1 MTKMVGLF
9 AGPGGICWGGELVG
23 VKSVGIEWDANA
35 CATRRAAGLE
45 TVQGDVRQY
54 GPSDFPG
61 CDTLT
66 AGPPCQTFTL
76 TGNGKGRRDLSEV
89 LHIAARMIQG
99 KSVDWMLSDLEDERT
114 GLVLEPLRWALE
126 AHRNG
131 TPYRTIVLEQ
141 VPTVLPVWEAFATY
155 LTGLGYS
162 VATGVLRTERYGVP
176 QTRKRAVLVASLDR
190 FAQLPV
196 ATHLPYAKNG
206 INDCVTMNEV
216 LDRPE
221 PFTVISNYGTGG
233 DASKRGQRTSDEPAF
248 TVTGKVSRNRVVALD
263 GTELPRFTHAEA
275 GALQS
280 FPHSYPWS
288 GKDIPQQIGN
298 AVPPLFAAAVLRAA
312 LGL

>member
-9 AGPGGICWGGELVG
+9 AGPGGLCYGGELIG

-45 TVQGDVRQY
+45 TVQGDVREY
-54 GPSDFPG
+54 GPSSFTD

-66 AGPPCQTFTL
+66 AGPPCQTFTT
-76 TGNGKGRRDLSEV
+76 TGTGTGREQLSLVLAYLDLMALGCDV
-89 LHIAARMIQG
+89 
-99 KSVDWMLSDLEDERT
+99 SDDLKKLKDERT

-126 AHRNG
+126 AHGRR

-141 VPTVLPVWEAFATY
+141 VPAVLPVWEAMAKV
-155 LTGLGYS
+155 LTDLGYS

-190 FAQLPV
+190 VAQLPE

-206 INDCVTMNEV
+206 INDCVTMDEV

-298 AVPPLFAAAVLRAA
+298 AVPPLFAAAVLRSA

>member
-1 MTKMVGLF
+1 MTKMIGLF
-9 AGPGGICWGGELVG
+9 AGPGGLCWGGELVG

-54 GPSDFPG
+54 GPKDFPE
-61 CDTLT
+61 CTTLT
-66 AGPPCQTFTL
+66 AGPPCQTFTT
-76 TGNGKGRRDLSEV
+76 TGTGTGRKQLDMVLSYLDLMALGIDVRE
-89 LHIAARMIQG
+89 
-99 KSVDWMLSDLEDERT
+99 DLKQLDDERT

-126 AHRNG
+126 AHSLG

-141 VPTVLPVWEAFATY
+141 VPAVLPVWEAMAEV

-196 ATHLPYAKNG
+196 ATHLPYSRSG
-206 INDCVTMNEV
+206 INDCVTMDEV

>member
-9 AGPGGICWGGELVG
+9 AGPGGLCWGGELVG

-54 GPSDFPG
+54 GPKDFPE
-61 CDTLT
+61 CTTLA
-66 AGPPCQTFTL
+66 AGPPCQTFTT
-76 TGNGKGRRDLSEV
+76 TGTGTGREQLSMVLAYMDLMALGIDV
-89 LHIAARMIQG
+89 RN
-99 KSVDWMLSDLEDERT
+99 DLKQLKDERT

-126 AHRNG
+126 AHGLG

-141 VPTVLPVWEAFATY
+141 VPAVLPVWEAMADV

-176 QTRKRAVLVASLDR
+176 QTRKRAVLVASLDLT
-190 FAQLPV
+190 AQLPV

-206 INDCVTMNEV
+206 INDCVTMDEV

>member
-1 MTKMVGLF
+1 MTKMIGLF

-45 TVQGDVRQY
+45 TVQGDVREY
-54 GPSDFPG
+54 GPKDFPE

-76 TGNGKGRRDLSEV
+76 TGNGKGRRALSEV
-89 LHIAARMIQG
+89 LHIAARMVQG
-99 KSVDWMLSDLEDERT
+99 KSVDWMLDDLTDERT
-114 GLVLEPLRWALE
+114 GLVLEPLRWALD
-126 AHRNG
+126 AHRRG

-155 LTGLGYS
+155 LRGLRYS
-162 VATGVLRTERYGVP
+162 AATGVLKTEQYGVP

-190 FAQLPV
+190 VAKLPEPS
-196 ATHLPYAKNG
+196 HLPYVKNG
-206 INDCVTMNEV
+206 VNDCVTMDQV
-216 LDRPE
+216 LDRPG

-233 DASKRGQRTSDEPAF
+233 DASKRGTRTSDEPAF

-288 GKDIPQQIGN
+288 GKDVPQQIGN

-312 LGL
+312 LGM

>member
-1 MTKMVGLF
+1 MTKMIGLF
-9 AGPGGICWGGELVG
+9 AGPGGICWGGELAG
-23 VKSVGIEWDANA
+23 IKSVGIEWDADA

-45 TVQGDVRQY
+45 TVQGDVRAY

-61 CDTLT
+61 CTVLT
-66 AGPPCQTFTL
+66 AGPPCQTFTT
-76 TGNGKGRRDLSEV
+76 TGTGTGREQLSMVLSYLDLMALGCDVRD
-89 LHIAARMIQG
+89 
-99 KSVDWMLSDLEDERT
+99 DLKQLKDERT

-126 AHRNG
+126 AHGLG

-141 VPTVLPVWEAFATY
+141 VPAVLPVWEAMAEV
-155 LTGLGYS
+155 LTDLGYS

-190 FAQLPV
+190 FAQLPEPS
-196 ATHLPYAKNG
+196 HLPYRAG
-206 INDCVTMNEV
+206 QLNDCVTMGDV

-233 DASKRGQRTSDEPAF
+233 DASRRGQRTQDQPAF
-248 TVTGKVSRNRVVALD
+248 TVTGKVSRNRLVALD
-263 GTELPRFTHAEA
+263 GRELPRLTHAEA
-275 GALQS
+275 GALQT